1 MAIHEKINFL
11 VMFKWVILIVKTSLR
26 KNKCAFTAGNGT
38 MKILSEMN
46 DPASAADVVV
56 VVELVCPHTEEE
68 EAKDHTELQKRTR
81 AD

>member
-1 MAIHEKINFL
+1 
-11 VMFKWVILIVKTSLR
+11 
-26 KNKCAFTAGNGT
+26 